1 MSIEFDKWKLT
12 LPTGKPDEIKKDI
25 EKYKDENFYKTDE
38 GYVFTARCDGK
49 TTPNSKYPRCELRET
64 TPKEWVCGTGTHEM
78 VYSFTVLDCP
88 KNKPQVVIGQ
98 IHDDK
103 DEVVFIRFKKNECIE
118 AESFKKKYFLHGA
131 ELNKRYFI
139 KISSI
144 EKNLIIECYEDKD
157 KITKVKIPLQKQYKK
172 SYFKVGCYTQANS
185 SQGEPKDSKGSVLL
199 HSCKVEHSIKVPKR
213 SLTEEITYTTLPS
226 KDDKNVCILI

>member
-1 MSIEFDKWKLT
+1 MSIEFNKWKLT
-12 LPTGKPDEIKKDI
+12 LPTGKPDEITKDI
-25 EKYKDENFYKTDE
+25 DKHKDENFYKTDE

-64 TPKEWVCGTGTHEM
+64 TPKEWVCGAGTHEM

-88 KNKPQVVIGQ
+88 KNKPQIVIGQ

-103 DEVVFIRFKKNECIE
+103 DEVVFIRFRNEECLE
-118 AESFKKKYFLHGA
+118 VESFKKKYFLQYA
-131 ELNKRYFI
+131 ELNKRYYI
-139 KISSI
+139 KISCI
-144 EKNLIIECYEDKD
+144 EKKLLIECYETSD
-157 KITKVKIPLQKQYKK
+157 KINKVKLNLQKQYKK
-172 SYFKVGCYTQANS
+172 SYFKVGCYTQANA

-213 SLTEEITYTTLPS
+213 SILEETPFQDPPT
-226 KDDKNVCILI
+226 DKNVCNLI